1 MGFLSETFM
10 EDLLANAILGVALVL
25 VTCTRDLCKRVSRSD
40 CVYDP
45 RDGGLRVKLPTFH
58 RSDSTPTPRRTP
70 PTHPTTPY
78 NCFCFWCGRSTSFR
92 LRA

>member
-1 MGFLSETFM
+1 M
-10 EDLLANAILGVALVL
+10 EDLLANAILGAALVL

-58 RSDSTPTPRRTP
+58 HSSSTTTSENSSDP
-70 PTHPTTPY
+70 PPHT
-78 NCFCFWCGRSTSFR
+78 
-92 LRA
+92 L

>member
-1 MGFLSETFM
+1 M

-58 RSDSTPTPRRTP
+58 RDTPTTSENSSDP
-70 PTHPTTPY
+70 PHHT
-78 NCFCFWCGRSTSFR
+78 
-92 LRA
+92 L